1 MLTPPLKYLL
11 LLLIKKVCIAAYHC
25 KDNFR
30 AGISI
35 DGQKMICSGT
45 TFYKRGIDT
54 KDKIKAS
61 PVVYRTTLI
70 IATVI
75 FCNQIMTQKR
85 I

>member
-1 MLTPPLKYLL
+1 MQTMSDYYRYFLQ
-11 LLLIKKVCIAAYHC
+11 V
-25 KDNFR
+25 
-30 AGISI
+30 S
-35 DGQKMICSGT
+35 SGT

-85 I
+85 LELTLLNGLQKKPL